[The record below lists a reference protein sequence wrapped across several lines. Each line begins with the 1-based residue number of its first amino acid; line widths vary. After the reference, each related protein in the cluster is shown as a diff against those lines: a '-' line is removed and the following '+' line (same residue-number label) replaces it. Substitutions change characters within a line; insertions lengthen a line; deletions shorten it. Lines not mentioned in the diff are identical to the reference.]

1 MSSLRS
7 SAALLALAAATLASP
22 VRAQEAGGYKVT
34 HKLTIG
40 GEGGW
45 DYTNVDGGR
54 LYVSHATKLVVID
67 IASEKVVGEVP
78 NTNGIHGAAIALD
91 LGKGFTSN
99 GRDTTVTVFDLYTLN
114 TIATI
119 KTTGANPDAIHYDPF
134 TRRLF
139 TFNGRGENATV
150 INAVTHEVLATIPLK
165 GKPEFAQSNGHGML
179 YVNIET
185 DPGQI
190 VVIDT
195 RTMKEVKR
203 YSLPGCDGPS
213 GLALDRAN
221 DRLFSVCDKVMAVSN
236 PKTGKIVAKVTIG
249 DGPDAVAFDPET
261 KLAFASNGDGTM
273 TVVHQDGPNKYSVV
287 ETVTTQKGSR
297 TMSLDAVTHK
307 VYMVGVEYGPTPPA
321 QPGQTRPPRPPIIPE
336 SFSILVIEK

>member
-7 SAALLALAAATLASP
+7 SAALLAVAAATLASP

-119 KTTGANPDAIHYDPF
+119 RTTGANPDAIHYDPF

-165 GKPEFAQSNGHGML
+165 GKPEFAQSNGHGLL

-203 YSLPGCDGPS
+203 YPLPGCDGPS

-261 KLAFASNGDGTM
+261 KLVFASNGDGTM

>member
-1 MSSLRS
+1 M
-7 SAALLALAAATLASP
+7 LALAVVALTTSVQAQDAA
-22 VRAQEAGGYKVT
+22 GYKVT
-34 HKLTIG
+34 RKITIG

-67 IASEKVVGEVP
+67 LATETVVGEVP

-114 TIATI
+114 TLATI
-119 KTTGANPDAIHYDPF
+119 KVTGANPDAIHYDAA

-165 GKPEFAQSNGHGML
+165 GKPEFAQSNGHGLL

-185 DPGQI
+185 EPGQI
-190 VVIDT
+190 AVIDT
-195 RTMKEVKR
+195 KAMKEIKR
-203 YSLPGCDGPS
+203 YALPGCDGPS
-213 GLALDRAN
+213 GLALDAEH

-236 PKTGKIVAKVTIG
+236 PKTGKIVAKVAIG
-249 DGPDAVAFDPET
+249 DGPDAVKFDPET
-261 KLAFASNGDGTM
+261 KLVFSSNGEGTM
-273 TVVHQDGPNKYSVV
+273 TVVHQDTPDKY
-287 ETVTTQKGSR
+287 TVLGTVPTQKGSR
-297 TMSLDAVTHK
+297 TMSLDPVTHK
-307 VYMVGVEYGPTPPA
+307 IYMVGVEYGPTPAA
-321 QPGQTRPPRPPIIPE
+321 QPGQTRPPRAPIIPE